1 MGNVANYKVQ
11 TGGSSDLLK
20 TKITCDLK
28 GTVSA
33 TPSFE
38 GRNDILHKMRE
49 CFDRNTTSLELGR
62 QRRFV
67 LHGLGGTGKTQI
79 SYKFIDETRDQ

>member
-1 MGNVANYKVQ
+1 MLLFVDVS
-11 TGGSSDLLK
+11 TGVLTDAPS

-28 GTVSA
+28 GKIAA

-38 GRNDILHKMRE
+38 GRDDILLEIHK
-49 CFDRNTTSLELGR
+49 CFDCNTTSLELGR

-67 LHGLGGTGKTQI
+67 LHGLGGTGKTQLM
-79 SYKFIDETRDQ
+79 YKFIEKANKQ